1 MLLTR
6 HNFGVSLKNI
16 YQNDFWER
24 YYICLRKEN
33 DIAMWCFIKKNTS
46 IKNDGY
52 WKRTYHDNFLEESMT
67 FLVWKMVM
75 LLAWC
80 YVPRVMFLN
89 WNKISCLVRWN
100 ISPHI
105 SDENVTLLP
114 SRKLWYFATKTMVL
128 LWKNLFF
135 ESKWTVF
142 FEKCFITDFW
152 RKCDVFNLKHRYN
165 YILKLKK
172 VMFCFWK
179 GFIADHQENVIF
191 WTEHHH
197 NYF

>member
-67 FLVWKMVM
+67 YLVWKMVM

-80 YVPRVMFLN
+80 YVPRVIFHHTSLMKMWHFYLLENYDILLRKQWSYFERTFFLN
-89 WNKISCLVRWN
+89 QNGRFSLKNVLLLIFE
-100 ISPHI
+100 
-105 SDENVTLLP
+105 ENVTFLT
-114 SRKLWYFATKTMVL
+114 WNIV
-128 LWKNLFF
+128 
-135 ESKWTVF
+135 
-142 FEKCFITDFW
+142 I
-152 RKCDVFNLKHRYN
+152 
-165 YILKLKK
+165 I
-172 VMFCFWK
+172 
-179 GFIADHQENVIF
+179 IF
-191 WTEHHH
+191 W
-197 NYF
+197 N